1 MRVSKRR
8 SSGCWYA
15 TLAAVPVP
23 VLSSPRRVEAPCWQ
37 VWPFV
42 EAARVR
48 AVGLPP
54 PAGVL
59 LHGPPGTGKTLLAKV
74 IATASG

>member
-1 MRVSKRR
+1 VFERR
-8 SSGCWYA
+8 AGR
-15 TLAAVPVP
+15 
-23 VLSSPRRVEAPCWQ
+23 SPFA
-37 VWPFV
+37 